1 MFTQD
6 IQLVHGLTVKKE
18 NILMAIWGIMLGVH
32 IECINELFK
41 KKADLVHS

>member
-1 MFTQD
+1 
-6 IQLVHGLTVKKE
+6 
-18 NILMAIWGIMLGVH
+18 MAIWGIMLGGVH